1 MTHTPALA
9 TRARQWLQLS
19 WATLV
24 ATLTL
29 WHSLRLQPTG
39 AVLAI
44 AFTVGPW
51 LVLWP
56 LVWRG
61 NRRAHVLA
69 AILAAPTLAYALM
82 ELLANPGAH
91 TFAAITLFAA
101 FAVFIGAAAW
111 LRLSPPPAPRA
122 KTAP

>member
-1 MTHTPALA
+1 MTRTAA
-9 TRARQWLQLS
+9 FVARARWFLQLS

-24 ATLTL
+24 VTLTL
-29 WHSLRLQPTG
+29 WHSLRLQPVG
-39 AVLAI
+39 AALAI
-44 AFTVGPW
+44 VFTVGPW

-56 LVWRG
+56 AVWRG

-91 TFAAITLFAA
+91 TLAGTTLFAA
-101 FAVFIGAAAW
+101 FAVFIGATAW
-111 LRLSPPPAPRA
+111 LRLSPPPVPRA
-122 KTAP
+122 KTAR